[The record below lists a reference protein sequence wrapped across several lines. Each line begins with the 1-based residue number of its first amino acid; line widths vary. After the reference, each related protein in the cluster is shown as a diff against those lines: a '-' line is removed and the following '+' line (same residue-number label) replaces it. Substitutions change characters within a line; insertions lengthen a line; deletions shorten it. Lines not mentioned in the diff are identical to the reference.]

1 MSIFDLVVLFIILP
15 FLILRDSWKRLN
27 MVGWEWLVF
36 SILTMSILASALY
49 DVIMPFYFKERN
61 FFNVWVSKAIILGL
75 LFTFYHIY
83 LKVEQPI
90 AESRSILALFSSLCI
105 SNIGMLPHTK
115 FCLCFCSSSKRKGNA
130 KNRF

>member
-61 FFNVWVSKAIILGL
+61 FFTVWVSKAIILGC

-90 AESRSILALFSSLCI
+90 AERGQFW
-105 SNIGMLPHTK
+105 
-115 FCLCFCSSSKRKGNA
+115 
-130 KNRF
+130 RFFEPLHQ